1 MKKTAAILLCLCMLL
16 GMVSCST
23 GSEDNIPEGMQIASC
38 AGADYYLYVPTSWN
52 LNTSYGVS
60 GAYFSLDTLSNVSVQ
75 KYEQTEALK
84 AEMLADGTETS
95 GDRIEWY
102 FTNYC
107 RPMLES
113 ASMKD
118 SYVIRNEA
126 LGISYETTLGGE
138 NARQY
143 RIQTYYNGQTIQMLQ
158 VVAERKGAF
167 YVFTFMA
174 ADTAEM
180 SLYDSLW
187 TAVEAMIYYF
197 EFTDTPYYPEEYS
210 KEIDPD
216 AEAPEGMKLAS
227 NKEVAYLFY
236 VPTDW
241 TLDQYQR
248 VFAAYCSDCRA
259 SVSIV
264 PYMLD
269 NDVASMSIDE
279 FFAAAKADLESVG
292 TVEMLTAEPNKEAK
306 LGGVPAY
313 AYRYRLTMDGK
324 SYEYYQVIAP
334 YKGMFY
340 SLTYTAPDQA
350 TYTEHLGE
358 VKQIISVFEFR

>member
-16 GMVSCST
+16 GMASCSA
-23 GSEDNIPEGMQIASC
+23 GSEDHIPEGMQIASC

-52 LNTSYGVS
+52 LNTTYGVS

-75 KYEQTEALK
+75 KYEQTEVLK
-84 AEMLADGTETS
+84 SEMQANGLERS

-102 FTNYC
+102 FANYC
-107 RPMLES
+107 SPLLES
-113 ASMKD
+113 ASVED
-118 SYVIRNEA
+118 SYVIRNEE
-126 LGISYETTLGGE
+126 LGISYETTFGGE

-143 RIQTYYNGQTIQMLQ
+143 RVQTYYNGQTIQMLQ
-158 VVAERKGAF
+158 VIAERRDAF

-174 ADTAEM
+174 AD

-187 TAVEAMIYYF
+187 TAVEAMISYF
-197 EFTDTPYYPEEYS
+197 QFTDTPYYPEEYS
-210 KEIDPD
+210 KEIDPN
-216 AEAPEGMKLAS
+216 AEAPAGMKLAS

-236 VPTDW
+236 VPADW
-241 TLDQYQR
+241 ALDQYQR

-269 NDVASMSIDE
+269 NDVTSMSIDE
-279 FFAAAKADLESVG
+279 FFSASKAELESVG

-313 AYRYRLTMDGK
+313 AYRYRFTMDGR

-350 TYTEHLGE
+350 TYTEHLDE